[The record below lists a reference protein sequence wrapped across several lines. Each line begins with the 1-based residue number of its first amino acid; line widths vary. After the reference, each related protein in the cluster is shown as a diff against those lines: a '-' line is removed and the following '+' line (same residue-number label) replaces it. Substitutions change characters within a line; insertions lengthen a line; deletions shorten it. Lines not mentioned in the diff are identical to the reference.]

1 MAIAVI
7 PAAPAREAAGHRSPA
22 AVGKSAPAE
31 QAHACPGPQEPV
43 RGDRLLNPCTETV
56 TSWAW
61 PAAGF
66 EEPPPSFPSRRQSP
80 GHRRACSRP
89 AHHKKAPNPGAARS
103 GKLDGLGHVQRVRGR
118 RTSRGM
124 SVDLSSVIIAVAGV
138 AGTLGGALLTQRG
151 SQRAKR
157 LEIELVRDHEEAR
170 EARSLRRTCYAEL
183 NRDARQFNTALNR
196 HLHVMRERGVE
207 EANSD
212 ALEEAKNAHRDRYSE
227 AQMIAP
233 EEVLSPASVVNQA
246 LNKVYGQV
254 KRLERGAPEPGETM
268 ETAAQAQYEVWEM
281 LRTMR
286 TAMRHDLGISHED

>member
-1 MAIAVI
+1 MTAWVLCSGH
-7 PAAPAREAAGHRSPA
+7 EA
-22 AVGKSAPAE
+22 
-31 QAHACPGPQEPV
+31 
-43 RGDRLLNPCTETV
+43 
-56 TSWAW
+56 
-61 PAAGF
+61 
-66 EEPPPSFPSRRQSP
+66 EELH
-80 GHRRACSRP
+80 G
-89 AHHKKAPNPGAARS
+89 
-103 GKLDGLGHVQRVRGR
+103 GR
-118 RTSRGM
+118 

-207 EANSD
+207 EADSD

-233 EEVLSPASVVNQA
+233 EEVLRRASVVNQA